1 MASTVASLFG
11 LFKAAEGVID
21 ATKVMKPAK
30 NNEVVN
36 AAMKSSDS
44 VKVFT
49 HRRLFGKV
57 GRSLFIGFEPLGD
70 NAKGVGY
77 ILFPGALCE
86 AEAYAPIARA
96 MADEGYHVAIL
107 TPPMSLAIT
116 DLLFNL
122 TAEVFD
128 HWKKDVVSKWVVGGH
143 SLGGVVASMRLEKD
157 EDNNIKGLVLMASY
171 PNNDMSKVDAKV
183 VSIYGTNDTV
193 MKAHYPDGVH
203 PNEKLQIE
211 GKDAPTLSDVLPPS
225 TKFVEIK
232 GGNHTQFS
240 YVEGL
245 QNGDTAADIS
255 LEGQMDIIKAETLLL
270 LSSI

>member
-1 MASTVASLFG
+1 MATQLATIFA
-11 LFKAAEGVID
+11 LFKTAEGVAD

-30 NNEVVN
+30 DNEAVN

-77 ILFPGALCE
+77 ILYPGAFCE

-128 HWKKDVVSKWVVGGH
+128 HWKKNVSKWVVGGH
-143 SLGGVVASMRLEKD
+143 SLGGVVASMRFEKD
-157 EDNNIKGLVLMASY
+157 KERRTILVDSSSWLLTPAVTFPKWMKRSY
-171 PNNDMSKVDAKV
+171 LFMERT
-183 VSIYGTNDTV
+183 I
-193 MKAHYPDGVH
+193 
-203 PNEKLQIE
+203 
-211 GKDAPTLSDVLPPS
+211 LS
-225 TKFVEIK
+225 
-232 GGNHTQFS
+232 
-240 YVEGL
+240 
-245 QNGDTAADIS
+245 
-255 LEGQMDIIKAETLLL
+255 
-270 LSSI
+270 